1 MKGSVYEWGTNKFFE
16 HRLIKVLRDISE
28 IKEDKRGWML
38 THTNGEKDYL
48 LKSQYKVVTNN

>member
-1 MKGSVYEWGTNKFFE
+1 MKVSVYEWGTNKFFE

>member
-1 MKGSVYEWGTNKFFE
+1 MKVSVYEWGTNKFFE
-16 HRLIKVLRDISE
+16 YRSIKVLRDISE
-28 IKEDKRGWML
+28 INEDKRGWML